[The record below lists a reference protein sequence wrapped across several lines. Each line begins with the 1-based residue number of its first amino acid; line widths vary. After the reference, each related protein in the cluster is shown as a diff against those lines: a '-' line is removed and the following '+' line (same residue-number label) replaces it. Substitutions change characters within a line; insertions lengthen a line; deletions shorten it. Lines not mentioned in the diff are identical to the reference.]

1 MRKLLIIFL
10 ILVSVGFSYAQKRKK
25 VPKVRAD
32 VTVKGNFPP
41 LREKPNEE
49 DVGIWNEYKSAE
61 FGFEVVFPAKNED
74 VFDDEFNDVKFF
86 QSSTRKA
93 NYGVIIKPVPKAV
106 SQNGLNNLFENVFE
120 LILGA
125 DTTKTISQKNVRL
138 GNLLGKE
145 IIYEKES
152 SKVFSRFF
160 IDGNKLYI
168 VSMIMD
174 KKDYKQSF
182 DDWALKFL
190 DSFNLPVKIKN
201 EG

>member
-1 MRKLLIIFL
+1 M

>member
-1 MRKLLIIFL
+1 MKKLLIIFL
-10 ILVSVGFSYAQKRKK
+10 ILVSLGFSYAQKRKK
-25 VPKVRAD
+25 VPKVRAE

-49 DVGIWNEYKSAE
+49 DAGIWNEYKSAE

-93 NYGVIIKPVPKAV
+93 NYGVIVKPVPKAV

-125 DTTKTISQKNVRL
+125 DRTKIISQTNVRL
-138 GNLLGKE
+138 GDLLGKE
-145 IIYEKES
+145 IIYERES
-152 SKVFSRFF
+152 SRVFSRFF

-168 VSMIMD
+168 ISMIMD

-182 DDWALKFL
+182 DEWALKFL

>member
-1 MRKLLIIFL
+1 MKKLLIIFL
-10 ILVSVGFSYAQKRKK
+10 ILVSLGFSYAQKRKK
-25 VPKVRAD
+25 VPKVRAE

-49 DVGIWNEYKSAE
+49 DAGIWNEYKSAE

-93 NYGVIIKPVPKAV
+93 NYGVIVKPVPKAV

-125 DTTKTISQKNVRL
+125 DRTKIISQTNVRL
-138 GNLLGKE
+138 GDLLGKE
-145 IIYEKES
+145 IIYERES
-152 SKVFSRFF
+152 SRVFSRFF

-168 VSMIMD
+168 ISMIMD

-182 DDWALKFL
+182 DEWALKFL
-190 DSFNLPVKIKN
+190 DSFNLLIKIKN